1 MSNSSFN
8 PSKRIIGRLEV
19 KGTHVIKGVRME
31 GLRKMGDP
39 SEISKKFV
47 LGGVDELYI
56 DDVVASLY
64 CRSVDLNV
72 IKKITENLSIPKIV
86 GGNIS
91 SHEEAVR
98 ILALGADKVALN
110 SNLFHKPQLVEEIA
124 VKAGSQA
131 MIGVIHA
138 KQTGKKEYTALYESG
153 REPSNKC
160 VFEWAKILET
170 NGCGEI
176 AVISVDRDG
185 ANLGPDFNL
194 AEKLRKTVKCQLA
207 FGGGISSKEEA
218 MKLQFGIDIDS
229 LILSRVLHFTELT
242 ANDLRT

>member
-1 MSNSSFN
+1 
-8 PSKRIIGRLEV
+8 
-19 KGTHVIKGVRME
+19 
-31 GLRKMGDP
+31 MGDP

-72 IKKITENLSIPKIV
+72 IKITENLSIPKIV

-138 KQTGKKEYTALYESG
+138 KQTGK
-153 REPSNKC
+153 
-160 VFEWAKILET
+160 
-170 NGCGEI
+170 
-176 AVISVDRDG
+176 
-185 ANLGPDFNL
+185 
-194 AEKLRKTVKCQLA
+194 
-207 FGGGISSKEEA
+207 
-218 MKLQFGIDIDS
+218 
-229 LILSRVLHFTELT
+229 RVH
-242 ANDLRT
+242 RTL

>member
-1 MSNSSFN
+1 M
-8 PSKRIIGRLEV
+8 
-19 KGTHVIKGVRME
+19 
-31 GLRKMGDP
+31 
-39 SEISKKFV
+39 
-47 LGGVDELYI
+47 DELYI
-56 DDVVASLY
+56 DDVVAIVLS
-64 CRSVDLNV
+64 SVDLNV

-131 MIGVIHA
+131 MIGVIMPNKQA
-138 KQTGKKEYTALYESG
+138 KKSTPHSESG

-207 FGGGISSKEEA
+207 FVEFPQRKR
-218 MKLQFGIDIDS
+218 Q
-229 LILSRVLHFTELT
+229 
-242 ANDLRT
+242 